1 MDISDK
7 NPYGNGLLYAGFNQ
21 VRKEETSKLFWSLY
35 LAQLLYSH
43 IAQLFQDQTCFCVG
57 TETGF
62 RIYNSDPLRC
72 QESQERGPGGGVRCA
87 EMLFR

>member
-21 VRKEETSKLFWSLY
+21 VRKEDKSKLVQSLDS
-35 LAQLLYSH
+35 ASF
-43 IAQLFQDQTCFCVG
+43 IFTTFQDQTCFCVG

-72 QESQERGPGGGVRCA
+72 QESQDRGPGGGVRCA